1 MKKQSLMVS
10 VEAFF
15 YSLLTV
21 LNTFIVNEFKVCLFS
36 VRTTCIIH
44 LWMFSPIILHFIHS
58 ISMYSN
64 YSTLS
69 CVSFF
74 KLQFLNMVKPT
85 STLVTVLCTVLF
97 DPLCIL
103 GVCTDSLTV
112 VCTVIDGVVATSSWK
127 KKWMSWRLTLL
138 FYITSMIKEKPHSR

>member
-1 MKKQSLMVS
+1 MSKHC
-10 VEAFF
+10 F